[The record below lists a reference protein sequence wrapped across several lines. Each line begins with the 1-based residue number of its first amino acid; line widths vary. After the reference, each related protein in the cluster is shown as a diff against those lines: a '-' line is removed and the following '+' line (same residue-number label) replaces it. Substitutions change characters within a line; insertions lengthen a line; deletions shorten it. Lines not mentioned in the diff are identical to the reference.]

1 MCKVLMALLLVVMAG
16 YFDVVF
22 IRASVSFVA
31 CIVALIFYLMGW
43 NSEAVNTRKVVRNA
57 PWSIVVFS
65 IGMYVVVF
73 GLQNAGLTDLLAT
86 VIQYGADR
94 GLFAG
99 TMLMG
104 FLAAFL
110 SSVMNNMPTVMIDA
124 LAIQATSTD

>member
-1 MCKVLMALLLVVMAG
+1 MFKMSWVILTVLLAG
-16 YFDVVF
+16 YFAAEF
-22 IRASVSFVA
+22 IGVPVSFVA
-31 CIVALIFYLMGW
+31 GIVALIFYLMGW

-94 GLFAG
+94 GRFAG

-104 FLAAFL
+104 YLAALL
-110 SSVMNNMPTVMIDA
+110 SAVMTNKTTIQNDA
-124 LAIQATSTD
+124 LSIPRTCT